1 MSREQRGPN
10 EKLGTVLALAGISNA
25 GLARRVNDLGAQRG
39 LTLRYDKTS
48 VARWVSKGM
57 VPQGAAPHLIAA
69 AIGAKLGRPVPLHEI
84 GLADA
89 DPAPEVGLAFP
100 RDVAE
105 AVRSATELYRLDLA
119 GRRAGSGGIWQSLA
133 GSFSVSAYATPASR
147 WLISP
152 ADPSVERDANAAR
165 TAVLGPQGTTEGAR
179 TGAGAHGAPGRAAG
193 SSDVETTTESST
205 TAPAASSTEPSPT
218 PDTADGAAHGT
229 PDAGGYSRVP
239 AGPAETPGSRR
250 QSGPPAAAGAR
261 PAAGAQA
268 ADPPGPGTP
277 APGSPRTASI
287 PTQPG
292 PQNTSASGT
301 AASASARAVRSDRA
315 AKAAPAPSA
324 PPRRG
329 GGGAST
335 GTGTGTLAPPVTS
348 DISPLR
354 VGHSDVA
361 KLREAAQDARRWDS
375 KYGGGDWRSSM
386 VPECLRVD
394 AAPLLL
400 GSYSDEVGRALFGA
414 AAELTRLA
422 GWMAFDTGQ
431 QEAAQRYYIQALRLA
446 RAAAD
451 VPLGG
456 YVLASM
462 SLQAT
467 YRGFADEGVDL
478 AQAAVERN
486 RGLAT
491 ARTMSFFR
499 LVEAR
504 AHAKANDAPA
514 AGAAL
519 KAAEG
524 WLERSR
530 DGDADPSWLGFYSY
544 DRFAADA
551 AECHLDLKAPRQVRR
566 FTEQALSRPT
576 EEFVRSHGLRL
587 VVSAVAELE
596 SGNLDAAC
604 AAGTRAVEVAGRI
617 SSARTT
623 EYVRDLLHR
632 LEPYGHEPRVAELR
646 ERARPLLVAP
656 A

>member
-69 AIGAKLGRPVPLHEI
+69 AIGQKLGRPVPLHEI

-100 RDVAE
+100 RDVGE
-105 AVRSATELYRLDLA
+105 AVRSATDLYRLDLA
-119 GRRAGSGGIWQSLA
+119 GRRAGGGGIWQSLA
-133 GSFSVSAYATPASR
+133 GSFSVSAYATPTSR
-147 WLISP
+147 WLITP
-152 ADPSVERDANAAR
+152 ADPSVEREAPR
-165 TAVLGPQGTTEGAR
+165 P
-179 TGAGAHGAPGRAAG
+179 GAGTGPTAA
-193 SSDVETTTESST
+193 
-205 TAPAASSTEPSPT
+205 
-218 PDTADGAAHGT
+218 
-229 PDAGGYSRVP
+229 
-239 AGPAETPGSRR
+239 
-250 QSGPPAAAGAR
+250 
-261 PAAGAQA
+261 
-268 ADPPGPGTP
+268 
-277 APGSPRTASI
+277 
-287 PTQPG
+287 
-292 PQNTSASGT
+292 GT
-301 AASASARAVRSDRA
+301 AAVEHA
-315 AKAAPAPSA
+315 
-324 PPRRG
+324 
-329 GGGAST
+329 
-335 GTGTGTLAPPVTS
+335 
-348 DISPLR
+348 R

-361 KLREAAQDARRWDS
+361 KLREAAEDARRWDS

-400 GSYSDEVGRALFGA
+400 GSYSDEVGRNLFGA
-414 AAELTRLA
+414 TAELTRLA

-478 AQAAVERN
+478 AQAALERN

-504 AHAKANDAPA
+504 AHAKAGDGA
-514 AGAAL
+514 AAAAAL
-519 KAAEG
+519 KSAEG

-530 DGDADPSWLGFYSY
+530 EGDADPTWLGFYSY
-544 DRFAADA
+544 DRFCADA
-551 AECHLDLKAPRQVRR
+551 AECYRDLRMPREVRR

-632 LEPYGHEPRVAELR
+632 LEPYGDEPRVMELR

>member
-1 MSREQRGPN
+1 MSRELREPN
-10 EKLGTVLALAGISNA
+10 EKLGAVLALAGISNA

-100 RDVAE
+100 RDVGA
-105 AVRSATELYRLDLA
+105 AVRSATDLYRLDLA
-119 GRRAGSGGIWQSLA
+119 GRRGGGGIWQSLA
-133 GSFSVSAYATPASR
+133 GSFSVAAYATPASR

-152 ADPSVERDANAAR
+152 ADSSVAREPAGSRAPHPTTGGAVTADATTDNATTTGDAATGVTATGIATIADPTAGSATAGAAAALDPAAR
-165 TAVLGPQGTTEGAR
+165 HSMVQSPVSAPPS
-179 TGAGAHGAPGRAAG
+179 AHGAPAREATAAPG
-193 SSDVETTTESST
+193 
-205 TAPAASSTEPSPT
+205 PRPSP
-218 PDTADGAAHGT
+218 DGRTTGPMT
-229 PDAGGYSRVP
+229 GLAGP
-239 AGPAETPGSRR
+239 MAGPASGAMAGPST
-250 QSGPPAAAGAR
+250 GPPSTVV
-261 PAAGAQA
+261 PA
-268 ADPPGPGTP
+268 
-277 APGSPRTASI
+277 
-287 PTQPG
+287 QPG
-292 PQNTSASGT
+292 PET
-301 AASASARAVRSDRA
+301 
-315 AKAAPAPSA
+315 
-324 PPRRG
+324 PRDHG
-329 GGGAST
+329 Q
-335 GTGTGTLAPPVTS
+335 
-348 DISPLR
+348 R
-354 VGHSDVA
+354 VGHSDVS
-361 KLREAAQDARRWDS
+361 KLREAAEDARRWDS

-400 GSYSDEVGRALFGA
+400 GSYTDEVGRALFGA
-414 AAELTRLA
+414 TAELTRLA

-467 YRGFADEGVDL
+467 YRDFPDEGVDL
-478 AQAAVERN
+478 AQAALERN

-504 AHAKANDAPA
+504 AHAKAGDSTA

-519 KAAEG
+519 RAAEG

-530 DGDADPSWLGFYSY
+530 EGDPDPTWLGFYSY

-551 AECHLDLKAPRQVRR
+551 AECYRDLKLPRQVRR

-576 EEFVRSHGLRL
+576 EEYVRSHGLRL

-632 LEPYGHEPRVAELR
+632 LEPYGDEPRVAELR

>member
-10 EKLGTVLALAGISNA
+10 EKLGAVLALAGISNA

-69 AIGAKLGRPVPLHEI
+69 AIGQKLGRPVPLHEI

-100 RDVAE
+100 RDVGQ

-119 GRRAGSGGIWQSLA
+119 GRRAGTGGIWQSLA
-133 GSFSVSAYATPASR
+133 GSFAVSAYATPASR
-147 WLISP
+147 WLITP
-152 ADPSVERDANAAR
+152 ADSSVAR
-165 TAVLGPQGTTEGAR
+165 EAYSSEGS
-179 TGAGAHGAPGRAAG
+179 GAPL
-193 SSDVETTTESST
+193 
-205 TAPAASSTEPSPT
+205 
-218 PDTADGAAHGT
+218 
-229 PDAGGYSRVP
+229 
-239 AGPAETPGSRR
+239 
-250 QSGPPAAAGAR
+250 
-261 PAAGAQA
+261 
-268 ADPPGPGTP
+268 
-277 APGSPRTASI
+277 
-287 PTQPG
+287 
-292 PQNTSASGT
+292 
-301 AASASARAVRSDRA
+301 
-315 AKAAPAPSA
+315 K
-324 PPRRG
+324 
-329 GGGAST
+329 
-335 GTGTGTLAPPVTS
+335 
-348 DISPLR
+348 
-354 VGHSDVA
+354 VGHSDVQ
-361 KLREAAQDARRWDS
+361 KLREAAEDARRWDS

-386 VPECLRVD
+386 VPECLRVE

-400 GSYSDEVGRALFGA
+400 GCYSDEVGRALFGA
-414 AAELTRLA
+414 SAELTRLA

-467 YRGFADEGVDL
+467 YRGFGDEGVDL
-478 AQAAVERN
+478 AQAALERN

-504 AHAKANDAPA
+504 AHARAGDAHA

-524 WLERSR
+524 WLERAR
-530 DGDADPSWLGFYSY
+530 EGDNDPSWLGFYSY

-551 AECHLDLKAPRQVRR
+551 AECYRDLKAPRQVRR
-566 FTEQALSRPT
+566 FTEQALSQPT

-604 AAGTRAVEVAGRI
+604 EQGCGPWRWPAG
-617 SSARTT
+617 S
-623 EYVRDLLHR
+623 
-632 LEPYGHEPRVAELR
+632 PPP
-646 ERARPLLVAP
+646 ARPSTSRTCCTGWSRTATSRGSWSCGSGP
-656 A
+656 GRC

>member
-48 VARWVSKGM
+48 VARWVAKGM

-105 AVRSATELYRLDLA
+105 AVRSATDLYRLDLA
-119 GRRAGSGGIWQSLA
+119 GRRGGGGIWQSLA

-147 WLISP
+147 WLITP
-152 ADPSVERDANAAR
+152 ADSSVARDSTAAE
-165 TAVLGPQGTTEGAR
+165 AAILGAPGAQGAL
-179 TGAGAHGAPGRAAG
+179 GAHGAHAG
-193 SSDVETTTESST
+193 
-205 TAPAASSTEPSPT
+205 
-218 PDTADGAAHGT
+218 
-229 PDAGGYSRVP
+229 VP
-239 AGPAETPGSRR
+239 V
-250 QSGPPAAAGAR
+250 
-261 PAAGAQA
+261 
-268 ADPPGPGTP
+268 
-277 APGSPRTASI
+277 
-287 PTQPG
+287 QPG
-292 PQNTSASGT
+292 PDS
-301 AASASARAVRSDRA
+301 VSDA
-315 AKAAPAPSA
+315 
-324 PPRRG
+324 
-329 GGGAST
+329 
-335 GTGTGTLAPPVTS
+335 
-348 DISPLR
+348 SPLR
-354 VGHSDVA
+354 VGHSDVS

-414 AAELTRLA
+414 SAELTRLA

-504 AHAKANDAPA
+504 AHAKAGDAPA

-519 KAAEG
+519 KAAES

-530 DGDADPSWLGFYSY
+530 TGDADPSWLGFYSY

-551 AECHLDLKAPRQVRR
+551 AECYRDLKAPRQVRR
-566 FTEQALSRPT
+566 FTEQALSKPT

-632 LEPYGHEPRVAELR
+632 LEPYGDEPRVAELR

>member
-1 MSREQRGPN
+1 MSREPRGPN

-69 AIGAKLGRPVPLHEI
+69 AIGSKLGRPVPLHEI

-100 RDVAE
+100 RDVGQ
-105 AVRSATELYRLDLA
+105 AVRSATELYRLDLV
-119 GRRAGSGGIWQSLA
+119 GRRGGGGIWQSLA
-133 GSFSVSAYATPASR
+133 GSFAVSAYATPVSR
-147 WLISP
+147 WLILP
-152 ADPSVERDANAAR
+152 ADSSVAREPSQAEPGGGSD
-165 TAVLGPQGTTEGAR
+165 
-179 TGAGAHGAPGRAAG
+179 GAP
-193 SSDVETTTESST
+193 
-205 TAPAASSTEPSPT
+205 
-218 PDTADGAAHGT
+218 
-229 PDAGGYSRVP
+229 
-239 AGPAETPGSRR
+239 
-250 QSGPPAAAGAR
+250 Q
-261 PAAGAQA
+261 
-268 ADPPGPGTP
+268 
-277 APGSPRTASI
+277 
-287 PTQPG
+287 
-292 PQNTSASGT
+292 
-301 AASASARAVRSDRA
+301 
-315 AKAAPAPSA
+315 
-324 PPRRG
+324 
-329 GGGAST
+329 
-335 GTGTGTLAPPVTS
+335 
-348 DISPLR
+348 R

-361 KLREAAQDARRWDS
+361 KLREAAEDARRWDS

-400 GSYSDEVGRALFGA
+400 GAYSDEVGRALFGA

-467 YRGFADEGVDL
+467 YRGFADEGIDL
-478 AQAAVERN
+478 AQAALERN

-504 AHAKANDAPA
+504 AQAKASEGA
-514 AGAAL
+514 ACGAAL

-524 WLERSR
+524 WLERAR
-530 DGDADPSWLGFYSY
+530 AGDPDPSWLDFYTHE
-544 DRFAADA
+544 RFAADA
-551 AECHLDLKAPRQVRR
+551 AECYRDLRLPRQVRR
-566 FTEQALSRPT
+566 FTEQALARPT
-576 EEFVRSHGLRL
+576 EEYVRSHGLRL

-617 SSARTT
+617 SSARTM

-632 LEPYGHEPRVAELR
+632 LEPYGDEPRVAELR
-646 ERARPLLVAP
+646 ERARPLLVSP

>member
-10 EKLGTVLALAGISNA
+10 EKLGAVLALAGISNA

-69 AIGAKLGRPVPLHEI
+69 AIGQKLGRPVPLHEI

-100 RDVAE
+100 RDVGQ

-133 GSFSVSAYATPASR
+133 GSFAVSAYATPASR
-147 WLISP
+147 WLITP
-152 ADPSVERDANAAR
+152 ADSSVAREANA
-165 TAVLGPQGTTEGAR
+165 VDGS
-179 TGAGAHGAPGRAAG
+179 GAPL
-193 SSDVETTTESST
+193 
-205 TAPAASSTEPSPT
+205 
-218 PDTADGAAHGT
+218 
-229 PDAGGYSRVP
+229 
-239 AGPAETPGSRR
+239 
-250 QSGPPAAAGAR
+250 
-261 PAAGAQA
+261 
-268 ADPPGPGTP
+268 
-277 APGSPRTASI
+277 
-287 PTQPG
+287 
-292 PQNTSASGT
+292 
-301 AASASARAVRSDRA
+301 
-315 AKAAPAPSA
+315 K
-324 PPRRG
+324 
-329 GGGAST
+329 
-335 GTGTGTLAPPVTS
+335 
-348 DISPLR
+348 
-354 VGHSDVA
+354 VGHSDVQ
-361 KLREAAQDARRWDS
+361 KLREAAEDARRWDS

-386 VPECLRVD
+386 VPECLRVE

-400 GSYSDEVGRALFGA
+400 GAYSDEVGRALFGA
-414 AAELTRLA
+414 SAELTRLA

-467 YRGFADEGVDL
+467 YRGFGDEGVDL

-504 AHAKANDAPA
+504 AHARAGDAQA

-524 WLERSR
+524 WLERAR
-530 DGDADPSWLGFYSY
+530 EGDNDPSWLGFYGY

-551 AECHLDLKAPRQVRR
+551 AECYRDLKAPRQVRR
-566 FTEQALSRPT
+566 FTEQALSQPT

-604 AAGTRAVEVAGRI
+604 EQGVRAVEVAGRI

-623 EYVRDLLHR
+623 EYVKDLLHR
-632 LEPYGHEPRVAELR
+632 LEPYGDEPRVVELR
-646 ERARPLLVAP
+646 ERARPLLMAP

>member
-69 AIGAKLGRPVPLHEI
+69 AIGQKLGRPVPLHEI

-100 RDVAE
+100 RDVGE
-105 AVRSATELYRLDLA
+105 AVRSATDLYRLDLA
-119 GRRAGSGGIWQSLA
+119 GRRAGGGGIWQSLA
-133 GSFSVSAYATPASR
+133 GSFAVSAYATPASR
-147 WLISP
+147 WLITP
-152 ADPSVERDANAAR
+152 ADPSVEREVPR
-165 TAVLGPQGTTEGAR
+165 P
-179 TGAGAHGAPGRAAG
+179 AGG
-193 SSDVETTTESST
+193 S
-205 TAPAASSTEPSPT
+205 PAA
-218 PDTADGAAHGT
+218 
-229 PDAGGYSRVP
+229 
-239 AGPAETPGSRR
+239 
-250 QSGPPAAAGAR
+250 
-261 PAAGAQA
+261 
-268 ADPPGPGTP
+268 
-277 APGSPRTASI
+277 
-287 PTQPG
+287 
-292 PQNTSASGT
+292 
-301 AASASARAVRSDRA
+301 
-315 AKAAPAPSA
+315 
-324 PPRRG
+324 
-329 GGGAST
+329 
-335 GTGTGTLAPPVTS
+335 PVTEHA
-348 DISPLR
+348 R

-361 KLREAAQDARRWDS
+361 KLREAAEDARRWDS

-414 AAELTRLA
+414 TAELTRLA

-478 AQAAVERN
+478 AQAALERN

-504 AHAKANDAPA
+504 AHAKAGDGA
-514 AGAAL
+514 AAAAAL
-519 KAAEG
+519 KSAEG

-530 DGDADPSWLGFYSY
+530 KGDADPTWLGFYSY
-544 DRFAADA
+544 DRFCADA
-551 AECHLDLKAPRQVRR
+551 AECYRDLRMPREVRR

-632 LEPYGHEPRVAELR
+632 LEPYGDEPRVAELR
-646 ERARPLLVAP
+646 ERARPLLAAP
-656 A
+656 V

>member
-25 GLARRVNDLGAQRG
+25 GLARRVNDLGSQRG

-69 AIGAKLGRPVPLHEI
+69 AIGQKLGRPVPLHEI

-100 RDVAE
+100 RDVGE
-105 AVRSATELYRLDLA
+105 AVRSATDLYRLDLA
-119 GRRAGSGGIWQSLA
+119 GRRAGGGIWQSLA
-133 GSFSVSAYATPASR
+133 GSFAVSAYATPASR
-147 WLISP
+147 WLITP
-152 ADPSVERDANAAR
+152 ADPSVER
-165 TAVLGPQGTTEGAR
+165 E
-179 TGAGAHGAPGRAAG
+179 APL
-193 SSDVETTTESST
+193 
-205 TAPAASSTEPSPT
+205 P
-218 PDTADGAAHGT
+218 
-229 PDAGGYSRVP
+229 
-239 AGPAETPGSRR
+239 
-250 QSGPPAAAGAR
+250 
-261 PAAGAQA
+261 
-268 ADPPGPGTP
+268 
-277 APGSPRTASI
+277 
-287 PTQPG
+287 
-292 PQNTSASGT
+292 ASGIT
-301 AASASARAVRSDRA
+301 AATVGEHA
-315 AKAAPAPSA
+315 
-324 PPRRG
+324 
-329 GGGAST
+329 
-335 GTGTGTLAPPVTS
+335 
-348 DISPLR
+348 R

-361 KLREAAQDARRWDS
+361 KLREAAEDARRWDS

-400 GSYSDEVGRALFGA
+400 ASYSDEVGRALFGA
-414 AAELTRLA
+414 TAELTRLA

-478 AQAAVERN
+478 AQAALERN

-504 AHAKANDAPA
+504 AHAKAGDGVA
-514 AGAAL
+514 AAAAL
-519 KAAEG
+519 KSAEG

-530 DGDADPSWLGFYSY
+530 EGDGDPSWLGFYSY
-544 DRFAADA
+544 DRFCADA
-551 AECHLDLKAPRQVRR
+551 AECYRDLKAPREVRR

-632 LEPYGHEPRVAELR
+632 LEPYGDEPRVMELR

-656 A
+656 V

>member
-1 MSREQRGPN
+1 MSRDIRGPN

-57 VPQGAAPHLIAA
+57 VPQGAAPHLIAS
-69 AIGAKLGRPVPLHEI
+69 AIGSKLGRPVPLHEI

-100 RDVAE
+100 RDVGA

-119 GRRAGSGGIWQSLA
+119 GRRAGGGGIWQSLA
-133 GSFSVSAYATPASR
+133 GSFAVTAYATPASR

-152 ADPSVERDANAAR
+152 ADSSVAREAAEARDK
-165 TAVLGPQGTTEGAR
+165 
-179 TGAGAHGAPGRAAG
+179 
-193 SSDVETTTESST
+193 
-205 TAPAASSTEPSPT
+205 
-218 PDTADGAAHGT
+218 
-229 PDAGGYSRVP
+229 DA
-239 AGPAETPGSRR
+239 
-250 QSGPPAAAGAR
+250 AAAGD
-261 PAAGAQA
+261 G
-268 ADPPGPGTP
+268 G
-277 APGSPRTASI
+277 I
-287 PTQPG
+287 PQH
-292 PQNTSASGT
+292 
-301 AASASARAVRSDRA
+301 
-315 AKAAPAPSA
+315 
-324 PPRRG
+324 
-329 GGGAST
+329 
-335 GTGTGTLAPPVTS
+335 
-348 DISPLR
+348 
-354 VGHSDVA
+354 VGHSDVS
-361 KLREAAQDARRWDS
+361 KLREAAVDARRWDS

-400 GSYSDEVGRALFGA
+400 ASYSDEVGRALFGA
-414 AAELTRLA
+414 TSELTRLA

-478 AQAAVERN
+478 AQAALERN

-504 AHAKANDAPA
+504 AQAKAGEARA
-514 AGAAL
+514 CEVAL
-519 KAAEG
+519 KASEG

-530 DGDADPSWLGFYSY
+530 GGDPDPSWLDFYSY
-544 DRFAADA
+544 ERFAADA
-551 AECHLDLKAPRQVRR
+551 AECYRDLRLPRQVRR

-632 LEPYGHEPRVAELR
+632 LEPYGDEPRVVELR
-646 ERARPLLVAP
+646 ERARPLLAAP

>member
-10 EKLGTVLALAGISNA
+10 EKLGAVLALAGISNA

-69 AIGAKLGRPVPLHEI
+69 AIGQKLGRPVPLHEI

-100 RDVAE
+100 RDVGQ

-119 GRRAGSGGIWQSLA
+119 GRRAGTGGIWQSLA
-133 GSFSVSAYATPASR
+133 GSFAVSAYATPASR
-147 WLISP
+147 WLITP
-152 ADPSVERDANAAR
+152 ADSSVAR
-165 TAVLGPQGTTEGAR
+165 ETGSAEGS
-179 TGAGAHGAPGRAAG
+179 GAP
-193 SSDVETTTESST
+193 
-205 TAPAASSTEPSPT
+205 
-218 PDTADGAAHGT
+218 
-229 PDAGGYSRVP
+229 
-239 AGPAETPGSRR
+239 
-250 QSGPPAAAGAR
+250 
-261 PAAGAQA
+261 
-268 ADPPGPGTP
+268 
-277 APGSPRTASI
+277 I
-287 PTQPG
+287 
-292 PQNTSASGT
+292 
-301 AASASARAVRSDRA
+301 
-315 AKAAPAPSA
+315 K
-324 PPRRG
+324 
-329 GGGAST
+329 
-335 GTGTGTLAPPVTS
+335 
-348 DISPLR
+348 
-354 VGHSDVA
+354 VGHSDVR
-361 KLREAAQDARRWDS
+361 KLREAAEDARRWDS

-386 VPECLRVD
+386 VPECLRVE

-414 AAELTRLA
+414 SAELTRLA

-467 YRGFADEGVDL
+467 YRGFGDEGVDL
-478 AQAAVERN
+478 AQAALERN

-504 AHAKANDAPA
+504 AHARAGDAQA

-530 DGDADPSWLGFYSY
+530 EGDNDPSWLGFYGY

-551 AECHLDLKAPRQVRR
+551 AECYRDLKAPRQVRR
-566 FTEQALSRPT
+566 FTEQALSKPT

-604 AAGTRAVEVAGRI
+604 EQGVRAVEVAGRI

-623 EYVRDLLHR
+623 EYVKDLLHR
-632 LEPYGHEPRVAELR
+632 LEPYGDEPRVVELR
-646 ERARPLLVAP
+646 ERARPLLMAP

>member
-100 RDVAE
+100 RDVGE

-152 ADPSVERDANAAR
+152 ADATVERDAAVAEAPAFGTQGARGARSEAGAQSPPGRAARSTAAVPPGAPAALNAQAAR
-165 TAVLGPQGTTEGAR
+165 TALGTLGALGTR
-179 TGAGAHGAPGRAAG
+179 Q
-193 SSDVETTTESST
+193 
-205 TAPAASSTEPSPT
+205 APAIPAQPR
-218 PDTADGAAHGT
+218 PD
-229 PDAGGYSRVP
+229 
-239 AGPAETPGSRR
+239 
-250 QSGPPAAAGAR
+250 
-261 PAAGAQA
+261 
-268 ADPPGPGTP
+268 
-277 APGSPRTASI
+277 
-287 PTQPG
+287 
-292 PQNTSASGT
+292 
-301 AASASARAVRSDRA
+301 
-315 AKAAPAPSA
+315 AAPAPA
-324 PPRRG
+324 PAAEP
-329 GGGAST
+329 
-335 GTGTGTLAPPVTS
+335 APVSPAVPATAVTTTS

-354 VGHSDVA
+354 VGHSDVS

-504 AHAKANDAPA
+504 AHAKANDAAA
-514 AGAAL
+514 AGSAL

>member
-1 MSREQRGPN
+1 MSRDIRGPN

-69 AIGAKLGRPVPLHEI
+69 AIAGKLGRPVPLHEI

-100 RDVAE
+100 RDVAA

-119 GRRAGSGGIWQSLA
+119 GRRAGGGGIWQSLA
-133 GSFSVSAYATPASR
+133 GSFAVSAYATPASR

-152 ADPSVERDANAAR
+152 ADSSVAREAPEARDPKDHP
-165 TAVLGPQGTTEGAR
+165 LKDGPKDTVNGTE
-179 TGAGAHGAPGRAAG
+179 
-193 SSDVETTTESST
+193 
-205 TAPAASSTEPSPT
+205 
-218 PDTADGAAHGT
+218 
-229 PDAGGYSRVP
+229 
-239 AGPAETPGSRR
+239 
-250 QSGPPAAAGAR
+250 
-261 PAAGAQA
+261 
-268 ADPPGPGTP
+268 
-277 APGSPRTASI
+277 
-287 PTQPG
+287 
-292 PQNTSASGT
+292 
-301 AASASARAVRSDRA
+301 
-315 AKAAPAPSA
+315 AAPS
-324 PPRRG
+324 
-329 GGGAST
+329 
-335 GTGTGTLAPPVTS
+335 
-348 DISPLR
+348 R
-354 VGHSDVA
+354 VGHSDVS
-361 KLREAAQDARRWDS
+361 KLREAAEDARRWDS

-386 VPECLRVD
+386 VPECLRMD

-400 GSYSDEVGRALFGA
+400 ASYSDEVGRALFGA
-414 AAELTRLA
+414 TAELTRLA

-478 AQAAVERN
+478 AQAASERN

-504 AHAKANDAPA
+504 AQAKAGEARA
-514 AGAAL
+514 CEVAL

-530 DGDADPSWLGFYSY
+530 QGDSDPSWLDFYSY
-544 DRFAADA
+544 ERFAADA
-551 AECHLDLKAPRQVRR
+551 AECYRDLRLPRQVRR

-576 EEFVRSHGLRL
+576 EEYVRSHGLRL

-604 AAGTRAVEVAGRI
+604 AAGARAVEVAGRI

-632 LEPYGHEPRVAELR
+632 LEPYGDEPRVVELR

>member
-1 MSREQRGPN
+1 MSRDIRGPN

-69 AIGAKLGRPVPLHEI
+69 AIAGKLGRPVPLHEI

-100 RDVAE
+100 RDVGA

-119 GRRAGSGGIWQSLA
+119 GRRGGGGIWQSLA

-152 ADPSVERDANAAR
+152 ADSSVAREAPDVRDVRDGN
-165 TAVLGPQGTTEGAR
+165 GAK
-179 TGAGAHGAPGRAAG
+179 
-193 SSDVETTTESST
+193 
-205 TAPAASSTEPSPT
+205 
-218 PDTADGAAHGT
+218 DGAA
-229 PDAGGYSRVP
+229 
-239 AGPAETPGSRR
+239 
-250 QSGPPAAAGAR
+250 GA
-261 PAAGAQA
+261 
-268 ADPPGPGTP
+268 DT
-277 APGSPRTASI
+277 AP
-287 PTQPG
+287 
-292 PQNTSASGT
+292 
-301 AASASARAVRSDRA
+301 
-315 AKAAPAPSA
+315 
-324 PPRRG
+324 
-329 GGGAST
+329 
-335 GTGTGTLAPPVTS
+335 LH
-348 DISPLR
+348 
-354 VGHSDVA
+354 VGHSDVT
-361 KLREAAQDARRWDS
+361 KLREAAEDARRWDS

-400 GSYSDEVGRALFGA
+400 ASYSDEVGRALFGA
-414 AAELTRLA
+414 TSELTRLA

-478 AQAAVERN
+478 AQAALERN

-504 AHAKANDAPA
+504 AQAKANESRACEV
-514 AGAAL
+514 AL

-530 DGDADPSWLGFYSY
+530 EGDPDPSWLDFYSY
-544 DRFAADA
+544 ERFAADA
-551 AECHLDLKAPRQVRR
+551 AECYRDLRLPRQVRR

-576 EEFVRSHGLRL
+576 EEYVRSHGLRL

-632 LEPYGHEPRVAELR
+632 LEPYGDEPRVVELR

>member
-69 AIGAKLGRPVPLHEI
+69 AIGQKLGRPVPLHEI

-100 RDVAE
+100 RDVGA
-105 AVRSATELYRLDLA
+105 AVKSATELYRLDLA
-119 GRRAGSGGIWQSLA
+119 GRRTGGGIWQSLA
-133 GSFSVSAYATPASR
+133 GSFAVSAYATPASR
-147 WLISP
+147 WLITP
-152 ADPSVERDANAAR
+152 ADSSVAR
-165 TAVLGPQGTTEGAR
+165 EAQPLESGGDNTPQ
-179 TGAGAHGAPGRAAG
+179 
-193 SSDVETTTESST
+193 
-205 TAPAASSTEPSPT
+205 
-218 PDTADGAAHGT
+218 
-229 PDAGGYSRVP
+229 
-239 AGPAETPGSRR
+239 
-250 QSGPPAAAGAR
+250 
-261 PAAGAQA
+261 
-268 ADPPGPGTP
+268 
-277 APGSPRTASI
+277 
-287 PTQPG
+287 
-292 PQNTSASGT
+292 
-301 AASASARAVRSDRA
+301 
-315 AKAAPAPSA
+315 K
-324 PPRRG
+324 
-329 GGGAST
+329 
-335 GTGTGTLAPPVTS
+335 
-348 DISPLR
+348 
-354 VGHSDVA
+354 VGHSDVQ
-361 KLREAAQDARRWDS
+361 KLREAAEDARRWDS

-386 VPECLRVD
+386 VPECLRVE

-400 GSYSDEVGRALFGA
+400 GAYSDDVGRALFGA
-414 AAELTRLA
+414 SAELTRLA

-467 YRGFADEGVDL
+467 YRGFGDEGVDL
-478 AQAAVERN
+478 AQAALERN

-504 AHAKANDAPA
+504 AHARAGDAHA

-519 KAAEG
+519 RAAEG
-524 WLERSR
+524 WLERAR
-530 DGDADPSWLGFYSY
+530 DGDHDPSWLGFYSY

-551 AECHLDLKAPRQVRR
+551 AECYRDLKAPRQVRR
-566 FTEQALSRPT
+566 FTEQALSKPT

-604 AAGTRAVEVAGRI
+604 EQGTRALEVAGRI

-623 EYVRDLLHR
+623 EYVKDLLHR
-632 LEPYGHEPRVAELR
+632 LEPYGDEPRVVELR
-646 ERARPLLVAP
+646 ERARPLLMAP

>member
-69 AIGAKLGRPVPLHEI
+69 AIGQKLGRPVPLHEI

-100 RDVAE
+100 RDVGQ

-133 GSFSVSAYATPASR
+133 GSFAVSAYATPASR
-147 WLISP
+147 WLITP
-152 ADPSVERDANAAR
+152 ADSSVAR
-165 TAVLGPQGTTEGAR
+165 EVTSAEAS
-179 TGAGAHGAPGRAAG
+179 GAPL
-193 SSDVETTTESST
+193 
-205 TAPAASSTEPSPT
+205 
-218 PDTADGAAHGT
+218 
-229 PDAGGYSRVP
+229 
-239 AGPAETPGSRR
+239 
-250 QSGPPAAAGAR
+250 
-261 PAAGAQA
+261 
-268 ADPPGPGTP
+268 
-277 APGSPRTASI
+277 
-287 PTQPG
+287 
-292 PQNTSASGT
+292 
-301 AASASARAVRSDRA
+301 
-315 AKAAPAPSA
+315 K
-324 PPRRG
+324 
-329 GGGAST
+329 
-335 GTGTGTLAPPVTS
+335 
-348 DISPLR
+348 
-354 VGHSDVA
+354 VGHSDVR
-361 KLREAAQDARRWDS
+361 KLREAAEDARRWDS

-386 VPECLRVD
+386 VPECLRVE

-400 GSYSDEVGRALFGA
+400 GAYSDEVGRALFGA
-414 AAELTRLA
+414 SAELTRLA

-467 YRGFADEGVDL
+467 YRGFGDEGVDL
-478 AQAAVERN
+478 AQAALERN

-491 ARTMSFFR
+491 ARTLSFFR

-504 AHAKANDAPA
+504 AHARAGDAQA

-519 KAAEG
+519 KAAES
-524 WLERSR
+524 WLERAR
-530 DGDADPSWLGFYSY
+530 DGDHDPSWLGFYSY

-551 AECHLDLKAPRQVRR
+551 AECYRDLKAPRQVRR
-566 FTEQALSRPT
+566 FTEQALSQPT

-604 AAGTRAVEVAGRI
+604 AQGVRAVEVAGRI

-623 EYVRDLLHR
+623 EYVKDLLHR
-632 LEPYGHEPRVAELR
+632 LEPYGDEPRVVELR
-646 ERARPLLVAP
+646 ERARPLLMTP

>member
-1 MSREQRGPN
+1 MSRELRGPN

-100 RDVAE
+100 RDVGE
-105 AVRSATELYRLDLA
+105 AVRAATELYRLDLA

-133 GSFSVSAYATPASR
+133 GSFAVSAYATPASR
-147 WLISP
+147 WLITP
-152 ADPSVERDANAAR
+152 ADSSVARDPAVAEAA
-165 TAVLGPQGTTEGAR
+165 Q
-179 TGAGAHGAPGRAAG
+179 GAHGG
-193 SSDVETTTESST
+193 SGQGSGQGSD
-205 TAPAASSTEPSPT
+205 PS
-218 PDTADGAAHGT
+218 GE
-229 PDAGGYSRVP
+229 V
-239 AGPAETPGSRR
+239 
-250 QSGPPAAAGAR
+250 
-261 PAAGAQA
+261 
-268 ADPPGPGTP
+268 
-277 APGSPRTASI
+277 
-287 PTQPG
+287 
-292 PQNTSASGT
+292 
-301 AASASARAVRSDRA
+301 
-315 AKAAPAPSA
+315 
-324 PPRRG
+324 
-329 GGGAST
+329 
-335 GTGTGTLAPPVTS
+335 
-348 DISPLR
+348 SPLR

-361 KLREAAQDARRWDS
+361 KLREAASDARRWDS

-400 GSYSDEVGRALFGA
+400 GAYSDEVGRGLFGA
-414 AAELTRLA
+414 TAELTRLA

-478 AQAAVERN
+478 AQAALERN

-504 AHAKANDAPA
+504 AHAKAGDAVA

-530 DGDADPSWLGFYSY
+530 EGDADPSWLGFYSY

-551 AECHLDLKAPRQVRR
+551 AECYRDLKAPRQVRR

-632 LEPYGHEPRVAELR
+632 LEPYGDEPRVVELR

>member
-57 VPQGAAPHLIAA
+57 VPQGSAPHLIAA

-100 RDVAE
+100 RDVGE

-147 WLISP
+147 WLITP
-152 ADPSVERDANAAR
+152 ADPSVARDSSAAE
-165 TAVLGPQGTTEGAR
+165 AAILGTQGEPGAQP
-179 TGAGAHGAPGRAAG
+179 APGAPGG
-193 SSDVETTTESST
+193 
-205 TAPAASSTEPSPT
+205 APN
-218 PDTADGAAHGT
+218 
-229 PDAGGYSRVP
+229 
-239 AGPAETPGSRR
+239 
-250 QSGPPAAAGAR
+250 
-261 PAAGAQA
+261 
-268 ADPPGPGTP
+268 
-277 APGSPRTASI
+277 I
-287 PTQPG
+287 PVQPG
-292 PQNTSASGT
+292 PDSVN
-301 AASASARAVRSDRA
+301 
-315 AKAAPAPSA
+315 
-324 PPRRG
+324 
-329 GGGAST
+329 
-335 GTGTGTLAPPVTS
+335 

-354 VGHSDVA
+354 VGHSDVT

-414 AAELTRLA
+414 ASELTRLA

-504 AHAKANDAPA
+504 AHAKAGDAAA
-514 AGAAL
+514 AGTAL
-519 KAAEG
+519 KAAES

-551 AECHLDLKAPRQVRR
+551 AECYRDLKAPRQVRR

-632 LEPYGHEPRVAELR
+632 LEPYGDEPRVAELR

-656 A
+656 V

>member
-57 VPQGAAPHLIAA
+57 VPQGAAPHLIAS

-100 RDVAE
+100 RDVRA
-105 AVRSATELYRLDLA
+105 AVKSATDLYRLDLA

-133 GSFSVSAYATPASR
+133 GSFAVSAYATPASR
-147 WLISP
+147 WLITP
-152 ADPSVERDANAAR
+152 ADPSVER
-165 TAVLGPQGTTEGAR
+165 
-179 TGAGAHGAPGRAAG
+179 
-193 SSDVETTTESST
+193 
-205 TAPAASSTEPSPT
+205 T
-218 PDTADGAAHGT
+218 P
-229 PDAGGYSRVP
+229 
-239 AGPAETPGSRR
+239 E
-250 QSGPPAAAGAR
+250 
-261 PAAGAQA
+261 
-268 ADPPGPGTP
+268 
-277 APGSPRTASI
+277 
-287 PTQPG
+287 
-292 PQNTSASGT
+292 GT
-301 AASASARAVRSDRA
+301 AAEE
-315 AKAAPAPSA
+315 
-324 PPRRG
+324 
-329 GGGAST
+329 
-335 GTGTGTLAPPVTS
+335 
-348 DISPLR
+348 SPTR
-354 VGHSDVA
+354 VGHSDVT
-361 KLREAAQDARRWDS
+361 KLREAAEDARRWDS

-414 AAELTRLA
+414 TAELTRLA

-462 SLQAT
+462 ALQSI

-478 AQAAVERN
+478 AQAALERN

-504 AHAKANDAPA
+504 AHAKANDAVA

-524 WLERSR
+524 WLERAR
-530 DGDADPSWLGFYSY
+530 EGDPDPSWLGFYSY

-551 AECHLDLKAPRQVRR
+551 AECYRDLRAPRQVRR

-632 LEPYGHEPRVAELR
+632 LEPYGDEPRVVELR

>member
-10 EKLGTVLALAGISNA
+10 EKLGAVLALAGISNA

-69 AIGAKLGRPVPLHEI
+69 AIGQKLGRPVPLHEI

-100 RDVAE
+100 RDVGQ

-119 GRRAGSGGIWQSLA
+119 GRRAGTGGIWQSLA
-133 GSFSVSAYATPASR
+133 GSFAVSAYATPASR
-147 WLISP
+147 WLITP
-152 ADPSVERDANAAR
+152 ADSSVAR
-165 TAVLGPQGTTEGAR
+165 ETNHSEGS
-179 TGAGAHGAPGRAAG
+179 GAPL
-193 SSDVETTTESST
+193 
-205 TAPAASSTEPSPT
+205 
-218 PDTADGAAHGT
+218 
-229 PDAGGYSRVP
+229 
-239 AGPAETPGSRR
+239 
-250 QSGPPAAAGAR
+250 
-261 PAAGAQA
+261 
-268 ADPPGPGTP
+268 
-277 APGSPRTASI
+277 
-287 PTQPG
+287 
-292 PQNTSASGT
+292 
-301 AASASARAVRSDRA
+301 
-315 AKAAPAPSA
+315 K
-324 PPRRG
+324 
-329 GGGAST
+329 
-335 GTGTGTLAPPVTS
+335 
-348 DISPLR
+348 
-354 VGHSDVA
+354 VGHSDVQ
-361 KLREAAQDARRWDS
+361 KLREAADDARRWDS

-386 VPECLRVD
+386 VPECLRVE

-414 AAELTRLA
+414 SAELTRLA

-467 YRGFADEGVDL
+467 YRGFGDEGVDL
-478 AQAAVERN
+478 AQAALERN

-504 AHAKANDAPA
+504 AHARAGDAVA

-530 DGDADPSWLGFYSY
+530 EGDNDPSWLGFYSY

-551 AECHLDLKAPRQVRR
+551 AECYRDLKAPRQVRR
-566 FTEQALSRPT
+566 FTEQALSKPT

-604 AAGTRAVEVAGRI
+604 EQGVRAVEVAGRI

-623 EYVRDLLHR
+623 EYVKDLLHR
-632 LEPYGHEPRVAELR
+632 LEPYGDEPRVVELR
-646 ERARPLLVAP
+646 ERARPLLMAP

>member
-100 RDVAE
+100 RDVGE

-152 ADPSVERDANAAR
+152 ADPSVARASTAAV
-165 TAVLGPQGTTEGAR
+165 AAILGTHGTQGAR
-179 TGAGAHGAPGRAAG
+179 GATGAQGASSAPGTSLLSGAHGQSSGSGSAPGQDASGQPTATAPGRHA
-193 SSDVETTTESST
+193 S
-205 TAPAASSTEPSPT
+205 AASGTSPLPGHGTQPSP
-218 PDTADGAAHGT
+218 GH
-229 PDAGGYSRVP
+229 SL
-239 AGPAETPGSRR
+239 
-250 QSGPPAAAGAR
+250 
-261 PAAGAQA
+261 
-268 ADPPGPGTP
+268 
-277 APGSPRTASI
+277 SI
-287 PTQPG
+287 PVQPG
-292 PQNTSASGT
+292 PDSAHD
-301 AASASARAVRSDRA
+301 V
-315 AKAAPAPSA
+315 
-324 PPRRG
+324 
-329 GGGAST
+329 
-335 GTGTGTLAPPVTS
+335 
-348 DISPLR
+348 SPLR
-354 VGHSDVA
+354 VGHSDVS

-519 KAAEG
+519 KAAES

-632 LEPYGHEPRVAELR
+632 LEPYGDEPRVVELR

>member
-1 MSREQRGPN
+1 MSRELRGPN

-100 RDVAE
+100 RDVGA

-133 GSFSVSAYATPASR
+133 GSFAVSAYATPASR
-147 WLISP
+147 WLITP
-152 ADPSVERDANAAR
+152 ADSSVARD
-165 TAVLGPQGTTEGAR
+165 GAR
-179 TGAGAHGAPGRAAG
+179 VSDETG
-193 SSDVETTTESST
+193 E
-205 TAPAASSTEPSPT
+205 
-218 PDTADGAAHGT
+218 TADA
-229 PDAGGYSRVP
+229 
-239 AGPAETPGSRR
+239 
-250 QSGPPAAAGAR
+250 
-261 PAAGAQA
+261 
-268 ADPPGPGTP
+268 
-277 APGSPRTASI
+277 
-287 PTQPG
+287 
-292 PQNTSASGT
+292 
-301 AASASARAVRSDRA
+301 
-315 AKAAPAPSA
+315 
-324 PPRRG
+324 
-329 GGGAST
+329 
-335 GTGTGTLAPPVTS
+335 
-348 DISPLR
+348 PLR

-361 KLREAAQDARRWDS
+361 KLREAAEDARRWDS

-400 GSYSDEVGRALFGA
+400 GSYTDEVGRGLFGA
-414 AAELTRLA
+414 TAELTRLA

-462 SLQAT
+462 SLQAV
-467 YRGFADEGVDL
+467 YRGFGDEGVDL

-504 AHAKANDAPA
+504 AHARAGDSPA

-519 KAAEG
+519 KSAEG

-530 DGDADPSWLGFYSY
+530 AGDADPSWLGFYTY

-551 AECHLDLKAPRQVRR
+551 AECYADLKAPRQVRR
-566 FTEQALSRPT
+566 FTEQALSKPT

-632 LEPYGHEPRVAELR
+632 LEPYGDEPRVVELR

>member
-48 VARWVSKGM
+48 VARWVAKGM

-100 RDVAE
+100 RDVGE
-105 AVRSATELYRLDLA
+105 AVRSATDLYRLDLA
-119 GRRAGSGGIWQSLA
+119 GRRGGGGIWQSLA
-133 GSFSVSAYATPASR
+133 GSFAVSAYATPASR
-147 WLISP
+147 WLITP
-152 ADPSVERDANAAR
+152 ADPSVARDPTAAQ
-165 TAVLGPQGTTEGAR
+165 AAILGTR
-179 TGAGAHGAPGRAAG
+179 GAPGG
-193 SSDVETTTESST
+193 QG
-205 TAPAASSTEPSPT
+205 AP
-218 PDTADGAAHGT
+218 
-229 PDAGGYSRVP
+229 
-239 AGPAETPGSRR
+239 
-250 QSGPPAAAGAR
+250 
-261 PAAGAQA
+261 GAQA
-268 ADPPGPGTP
+268 GVPV
-277 APGSPRTASI
+277 
-287 PTQPG
+287 QPG
-292 PQNTSASGT
+292 PDTVSDAS
-301 AASASARAVRSDRA
+301 
-315 AKAAPAPSA
+315 
-324 PPRRG
+324 
-329 GGGAST
+329 
-335 GTGTGTLAPPVTS
+335 LF
-348 DISPLR
+348 R

-414 AAELTRLA
+414 SAELTRLA

-504 AHAKANDAPA
+504 AHAKAGDAPA

-519 KAAEG
+519 RAAES
-524 WLERSR
+524 WLERAR
-530 DGDADPSWLGFYSY
+530 AGDLDPSWLGFYSY

-551 AECHLDLKAPRQVRR
+551 AECYRDLKAPRQVRR

-632 LEPYGHEPRVAELR
+632 LEPYGDEPRVAELR
-646 ERARPLLVAP
+646 ERARPLLVTP
-656 A
+656 V

>member
-10 EKLGTVLALAGISNA
+10 EKLGAVLALAGISNA

-69 AIGAKLGRPVPLHEI
+69 AIGQKLGRPVPLHEI

-100 RDVAE
+100 RDVGQ

-119 GRRAGSGGIWQSLA
+119 GRRAGTGGIWQSLA
-133 GSFSVSAYATPASR
+133 GSFAVSAYATPASR
-147 WLISP
+147 WLITP
-152 ADPSVERDANAAR
+152 ADSSVAR
-165 TAVLGPQGTTEGAR
+165 EAYSSEGS
-179 TGAGAHGAPGRAAG
+179 GAPL
-193 SSDVETTTESST
+193 
-205 TAPAASSTEPSPT
+205 
-218 PDTADGAAHGT
+218 
-229 PDAGGYSRVP
+229 
-239 AGPAETPGSRR
+239 
-250 QSGPPAAAGAR
+250 
-261 PAAGAQA
+261 
-268 ADPPGPGTP
+268 
-277 APGSPRTASI
+277 
-287 PTQPG
+287 
-292 PQNTSASGT
+292 
-301 AASASARAVRSDRA
+301 
-315 AKAAPAPSA
+315 K
-324 PPRRG
+324 
-329 GGGAST
+329 
-335 GTGTGTLAPPVTS
+335 
-348 DISPLR
+348 
-354 VGHSDVA
+354 VGHSDVQ
-361 KLREAAQDARRWDS
+361 KLREAAEDARRWDS

-386 VPECLRVD
+386 VPECLRVE

-414 AAELTRLA
+414 SAELTRLA

-467 YRGFADEGVDL
+467 YRGFGDEGVDL
-478 AQAAVERN
+478 AQAALERN

-504 AHAKANDAPA
+504 AHARAGDAHA

-524 WLERSR
+524 WLERAR
-530 DGDADPSWLGFYSY
+530 EGDNDPSWLGFYSY

-551 AECHLDLKAPRQVRR
+551 AECYRDLKAPRQVRR
-566 FTEQALSRPT
+566 FTEQALSQPT

-604 AAGTRAVEVAGRI
+604 EQGVRAVEVAGRI

-623 EYVRDLLHR
+623 EYVKDLLHR
-632 LEPYGHEPRVAELR
+632 LEPYGDEPRVVELR
-646 ERARPLLVAP
+646 ERARPLLAP

>member
-1 MSREQRGPN
+1 MSRELREPN
-10 EKLGTVLALAGISNA
+10 EKLGAVLALAGISNA

-100 RDVAE
+100 RDVGA
-105 AVRSATELYRLDLA
+105 AVRSATDLYRLDLA
-119 GRRAGSGGIWQSLA
+119 GRRGGGGIWQSLA
-133 GSFSVSAYATPASR
+133 GSFAVSAYATPASR

-152 ADPSVERDANAAR
+152 ADSSVAR
-165 TAVLGPQGTTEGAR
+165 EPE
-179 TGAGAHGAPGRAAG
+179 AG
-193 SSDVETTTESST
+193 SGESQARELPAEAPPTAPPSSTAPPVSVPSTASAPSDV
-205 TAPAASSTEPSPT
+205 
-218 PDTADGAAHGT
+218 
-229 PDAGGYSRVP
+229 VP
-239 AGPAETPGSRR
+239 RIPETPRVAS
-250 QSGPPAAAGAR
+250 
-261 PAAGAQA
+261 
-268 ADPPGPGTP
+268 T
-277 APGSPRTASI
+277 PRTAHA
-287 PTQPG
+287 PREPG
-292 PQNTSASGT
+292 GATKG
-301 AASASARAVRSDRA
+301 
-315 AKAAPAPSA
+315 APAPA
-324 PPRRG
+324 EVFPQ
-329 GGGAST
+329 
-335 GTGTGTLAPPVTS
+335 
-348 DISPLR
+348 R
-354 VGHSDVA
+354 VGHSDVT
-361 KLREAAQDARRWDS
+361 KLREAAEDARRWDS

-400 GSYSDEVGRALFGA
+400 GSYTDEVGRALFGA
-414 AAELTRLA
+414 TAELTRLA

-467 YRGFADEGVDL
+467 YRDFPDEGVDL

-504 AHAKANDAPA
+504 AHAKAGDPVA

-519 KAAEG
+519 RASEG
-524 WLERSR
+524 WLERAR
-530 DGDADPSWLGFYSY
+530 EGDADPTWLGFYSY

-551 AECHLDLKAPRQVRR
+551 AECYRDLKLPRQVRR

-576 EEFVRSHGLRL
+576 EEYVRSHGLRL

-617 SSARTT
+617 SSARTN

-632 LEPYGHEPRVAELR
+632 LEPYGDEPRVVELR

>member
-10 EKLGTVLALAGISNA
+10 EKLGAVLALAGISNA

-69 AIGAKLGRPVPLHEI
+69 AIGQKLGRPVPLHEI

-100 RDVAE
+100 RDVGQ

-119 GRRAGSGGIWQSLA
+119 GRRTGGGIWQSLA
-133 GSFSVSAYATPASR
+133 GSFAVSAYATPASR
-147 WLISP
+147 WLITPADSSVAREVSP
-152 ADPSVERDANAAR
+152 A
-165 TAVLGPQGTTEGAR
+165 EGS
-179 TGAGAHGAPGRAAG
+179 GAPL
-193 SSDVETTTESST
+193 
-205 TAPAASSTEPSPT
+205 
-218 PDTADGAAHGT
+218 
-229 PDAGGYSRVP
+229 
-239 AGPAETPGSRR
+239 
-250 QSGPPAAAGAR
+250 
-261 PAAGAQA
+261 
-268 ADPPGPGTP
+268 
-277 APGSPRTASI
+277 
-287 PTQPG
+287 
-292 PQNTSASGT
+292 
-301 AASASARAVRSDRA
+301 
-315 AKAAPAPSA
+315 K
-324 PPRRG
+324 
-329 GGGAST
+329 
-335 GTGTGTLAPPVTS
+335 
-348 DISPLR
+348 
-354 VGHSDVA
+354 VGHSDVQ
-361 KLREAAQDARRWDS
+361 KLREAAEDARRWDS

-386 VPECLRVD
+386 VPECLRVE

-414 AAELTRLA
+414 SAELTRLA

-467 YRGFADEGVDL
+467 YRGFGDEGVDL
-478 AQAAVERN
+478 AQAALERN

-499 LVEAR
+499 LVEAL
-504 AHAKANDAPA
+504 AHARAGDAVA
-514 AGAAL
+514 AGAAV
-519 KAAEG
+519 KAAES
-524 WLERSR
+524 WLERAR
-530 DGDADPSWLGFYSY
+530 PGDSDPTWLGFYSY

-551 AECHLDLKAPRQVRR
+551 AECYRDLKAPRQVRR
-566 FTEQALSRPT
+566 FTEQALSKPT

-604 AAGTRAVEVAGRI
+604 EQGVRAVEVAGRI

-623 EYVRDLLHR
+623 EYVKDLLHR
-632 LEPYGHEPRVAELR
+632 LEPYGDEPRVVELR
-646 ERARPLLVAP
+646 ERARPLLVTP

>member
-100 RDVAE
+100 RDVGE
-105 AVRSATELYRLDLA
+105 AVKSATELYRLDLA

-133 GSFSVSAYATPASR
+133 GSFAVSAYATPASR
-147 WLISP
+147 WLITP
-152 ADPSVERDANAAR
+152 ADSSVERSVDA
-165 TAVLGPQGTTEGAR
+165 TE
-179 TGAGAHGAPGRAAG
+179 
-193 SSDVETTTESST
+193 D
-205 TAPAASSTEPSPT
+205 
-218 PDTADGAAHGT
+218 
-229 PDAGGYSRVP
+229 
-239 AGPAETPGSRR
+239 
-250 QSGPPAAAGAR
+250 
-261 PAAGAQA
+261 
-268 ADPPGPGTP
+268 TP
-277 APGSPRTASI
+277 A
-287 PTQPG
+287 
-292 PQNTSASGT
+292 
-301 AASASARAVRSDRA
+301 
-315 AKAAPAPSA
+315 
-324 PPRRG
+324 
-329 GGGAST
+329 
-335 GTGTGTLAPPVTS
+335 
-348 DISPLR
+348 R

-361 KLREAAQDARRWDS
+361 KLREAAEDARRWDS

-414 AAELTRLA
+414 TAELTRLA

-478 AQAAVERN
+478 AQAALERN

-504 AHAKANDAPA
+504 AHAKATDAVA

-530 DGDADPSWLGFYSY
+530 EGDADPTWLGFYSY

-551 AECHLDLKAPRQVRR
+551 AECYRDLKAPRQVRR

-632 LEPYGHEPRVAELR
+632 LEPYGDEPRVVELR

>member
-1 MSREQRGPN
+1 MSRESRGPN

-69 AIGAKLGRPVPLHEI
+69 AIGSKLGRPVPLHEI

-89 DPAPEVGLAFP
+89 DPTPEVGLAFP
-100 RDVAE
+100 RDVGA
-105 AVRSATELYRLDLA
+105 AVKSATDLYRLDLA
-119 GRRAGSGGIWQSLA
+119 GRRGGGSIWQSLA

-147 WLISP
+147 WLITP
-152 ADPSVERDANAAR
+152 ADSSVARHVEHAEEAALAR
-165 TAVLGPQGTTEGAR
+165 GAL
-179 TGAGAHGAPGRAAG
+179 AAG
-193 SSDVETTTESST
+193 EGNS
-205 TAPAASSTEPSPT
+205 
-218 PDTADGAAHGT
+218 
-229 PDAGGYSRVP
+229 
-239 AGPAETPGSRR
+239 
-250 QSGPPAAAGAR
+250 PAAAE
-261 PAAGAQA
+261 
-268 ADPPGPGTP
+268 
-277 APGSPRTASI
+277 
-287 PTQPG
+287 
-292 PQNTSASGT
+292 
-301 AASASARAVRSDRA
+301 ARAREEE
-315 AKAAPAPSA
+315 
-324 PPRRG
+324 G
-329 GGGAST
+329 GG
-335 GTGTGTLAPPVTS
+335 L
-348 DISPLR
+348 PLR
-354 VGHSDVA
+354 VGHTDVS
-361 KLREAAQDARRWDS
+361 KLREAADEARRWDS

-400 GSYSDEVGRALFGA
+400 GAYTDEVGRSLFGA
-414 AAELTRLA
+414 TSELTRLA

-478 AQAAVERN
+478 AQAALERN

-491 ARTMSFFR
+491 ARAMSFFQ

-504 AHAKANDAPA
+504 AHAKANDAQA
-514 AGAAL
+514 CAGAL
-519 KAAEG
+519 SAAES

-530 DGDADPSWLGFYSY
+530 DGDPDPSWLDFYSY
-544 DRFAADA
+544 DRLAADA
-551 AECHLDLKAPRQVRR
+551 AECYRDLKAPRQVRR
-566 FTEQALSRPT
+566 FTEKALSQPK

-623 EYVRDLLHR
+623 EYVRDLLNR
-632 LEPYGHEPRVAELR
+632 LEPYGDEPRVAELR

>member
-69 AIGAKLGRPVPLHEI
+69 AIGQKLGRPVPLHEI

-100 RDVAE
+100 RDVGA
-105 AVRSATELYRLDLA
+105 AVKSATELYRLDLA

-133 GSFSVSAYATPASR
+133 GSFAVSAYATPASR
-147 WLISP
+147 WLITP
-152 ADPSVERDANAAR
+152 ADSSVARDV
-165 TAVLGPQGTTEGAR
+165 VLDEPHDVGLTDDGTNS
-179 TGAGAHGAPGRAAG
+179 AHSG
-193 SSDVETTTESST
+193 
-205 TAPAASSTEPSPT
+205 
-218 PDTADGAAHGT
+218 
-229 PDAGGYSRVP
+229 
-239 AGPAETPGSRR
+239 
-250 QSGPPAAAGAR
+250 QS
-261 PAAGAQA
+261 
-268 ADPPGPGTP
+268 
-277 APGSPRTASI
+277 I
-287 PTQPG
+287 
-292 PQNTSASGT
+292 
-301 AASASARAVRSDRA
+301 
-315 AKAAPAPSA
+315 K
-324 PPRRG
+324 
-329 GGGAST
+329 
-335 GTGTGTLAPPVTS
+335 
-348 DISPLR
+348 
-354 VGHSDVA
+354 VGHSDVL
-361 KLREAAQDARRWDS
+361 KLREAAEDARRWDS

-386 VPECLRVD
+386 VPECLRVE

-400 GSYSDEVGRALFGA
+400 GSYSDEVGRSLFGA
-414 AAELTRLA
+414 SAELTRLA

-467 YRGFADEGVDL
+467 YRGFGDEGVDL
-478 AQAAVERN
+478 AQAALERN

-504 AHAKANDAPA
+504 AHARANDAQA

-519 KAAEG
+519 RAAEG
-524 WLERSR
+524 WLERAR
-530 DGDADPSWLGFYSY
+530 DGDNDPSWLGFYGY

-551 AECHLDLKAPRQVRR
+551 AECYRDLKAPRQVRR

-604 AAGTRAVEVAGRI
+604 EQGTRALEVAGRI

-623 EYVRDLLHR
+623 EYVKDLLHR
-632 LEPYGHEPRVAELR
+632 LEPYGDEPRVVELR
-646 ERARPLLVAP
+646 ERARPLLMAP

>member
-1 MSREQRGPN
+1 MSRELREPN
-10 EKLGTVLALAGISNA
+10 EKLGAVLALAGISNA

-100 RDVAE
+100 RDVGA
-105 AVRSATELYRLDLA
+105 AVRSATDLYRLDLA
-119 GRRAGSGGIWQSLA
+119 GRRGGGGIWQSLA
-133 GSFSVSAYATPASR
+133 GSFSVAAYATPASR

-152 ADPSVERDANAAR
+152 ADSSVAREPAGSRAPHLTAGAPATGGATTASATTDHAAPGTAAPDDAALDSATPGDPTAGTSAALDPAALDPAAR
-165 TAVLGPQGTTEGAR
+165 HSMVQSPVSAT
-179 TGAGAHGAPGRAAG
+179 
-193 SSDVETTTESST
+193 
-205 TAPAASSTEPSPT
+205 PS
-218 PDTADGAAHGT
+218 AHGT
-229 PDAGGYSRVP
+229 PAREATAAPGPRSSPDGRTTGPMTGLAGP
-239 AGPAETPGSRR
+239 MAGPA
-250 QSGPPAAAGAR
+250 SGPMTGPATGPPSTVV
-261 PAAGAQA
+261 PA
-268 ADPPGPGTP
+268 
-277 APGSPRTASI
+277 
-287 PTQPG
+287 QPG
-292 PQNTSASGT
+292 PET
-301 AASASARAVRSDRA
+301 
-315 AKAAPAPSA
+315 
-324 PPRRG
+324 PRDHG
-329 GGGAST
+329 Q
-335 GTGTGTLAPPVTS
+335 
-348 DISPLR
+348 R
-354 VGHSDVA
+354 VGHSDVS
-361 KLREAAQDARRWDS
+361 KLREAAEDARRWDS

-400 GSYSDEVGRALFGA
+400 GSYTDEVGRALFGA
-414 AAELTRLA
+414 TAELTRLA

-467 YRGFADEGVDL
+467 YRDFPDEGVDL

-504 AHAKANDAPA
+504 AHAKAGDSTA

-519 KAAEG
+519 RAAEG

-530 DGDADPSWLGFYSY
+530 EGDPDPTWLGFYSY

-551 AECHLDLKAPRQVRR
+551 AECYRDLKLPRQVRR

-576 EEFVRSHGLRL
+576 EEYVRSHGLRL

-632 LEPYGHEPRVAELR
+632 LEPYGDEPRVAELR

>member
-100 RDVAE
+100 RDVGE
-105 AVRSATELYRLDLA
+105 AVKSATELYRLDLA
-119 GRRAGSGGIWQSLA
+119 GRRAGGGGIWQSLA
-133 GSFSVSAYATPASR
+133 GSFAVSAYATPASR
-147 WLISP
+147 WLITP
-152 ADPSVERDANAAR
+152 ADPSVERLLD
-165 TAVLGPQGTTEGAR
+165 TSGGSMAVSPADD
-179 TGAGAHGAPGRAAG
+179 AG
-193 SSDVETTTESST
+193 S
-205 TAPAASSTEPSPT
+205 A
-218 PDTADGAAHGT
+218 DTADASDTG
-229 PDAGGYSRVP
+229 D
-239 AGPAETPGSRR
+239 
-250 QSGPPAAAGAR
+250 
-261 PAAGAQA
+261 
-268 ADPPGPGTP
+268 TP
-277 APGSPRTASI
+277 A
-287 PTQPG
+287 
-292 PQNTSASGT
+292 
-301 AASASARAVRSDRA
+301 
-315 AKAAPAPSA
+315 
-324 PPRRG
+324 
-329 GGGAST
+329 
-335 GTGTGTLAPPVTS
+335 
-348 DISPLR
+348 R

-361 KLREAAQDARRWDS
+361 KLREAAEDARRWDS

-414 AAELTRLA
+414 TAELTRLA

-478 AQAAVERN
+478 AQAALERN

-504 AHAKANDAPA
+504 AHAKANDAVA

-519 KAAEG
+519 RAAEG

-530 DGDADPSWLGFYSY
+530 EGDADPSWLGFYSY

-551 AECHLDLKAPRQVRR
+551 AECYRDLKAPRQVRR

-576 EEFVRSHGLRL
+576 EEYVRSHGLRL

-632 LEPYGHEPRVAELR
+632 LEPYGDEPRVMELR
-646 ERARPLLVAP
+646 ERARPLLMTP

>member
-100 RDVAE
+100 RDIGE
-105 AVRSATELYRLDLA
+105 AVKSATELYRLDLA

-133 GSFSVSAYATPASR
+133 GSFAVSAYATPASR
-147 WLISP
+147 WLITP
-152 ADPSVERDANAAR
+152 ADPSVERLLDTTGGSPAA
-165 TAVLGPQGTTEGAR
+165 P
-179 TGAGAHGAPGRAAG
+179 
-193 SSDVETTTESST
+193 D
-205 TAPAASSTEPSPT
+205 TAPSGSPSDP
-218 PDTADGAAHGT
+218 PDTADI
-229 PDAGGYSRVP
+229 
-239 AGPAETPGSRR
+239 
-250 QSGPPAAAGAR
+250 
-261 PAAGAQA
+261 
-268 ADPPGPGTP
+268 ADTGDTP
-277 APGSPRTASI
+277 A
-287 PTQPG
+287 
-292 PQNTSASGT
+292 
-301 AASASARAVRSDRA
+301 
-315 AKAAPAPSA
+315 
-324 PPRRG
+324 
-329 GGGAST
+329 
-335 GTGTGTLAPPVTS
+335 
-348 DISPLR
+348 R

-361 KLREAAQDARRWDS
+361 KLREAAEDARRWDS

-414 AAELTRLA
+414 TAELTRLA

-478 AQAAVERN
+478 AQAALERN

-504 AHAKANDAPA
+504 AHAKANDAQA

-530 DGDADPSWLGFYSY
+530 AGDGDPSWLGFYSY

-551 AECHLDLKAPRQVRR
+551 AECYRDLKAPRQVRR

-576 EEFVRSHGLRL
+576 EEYVRSHGLRL

-632 LEPYGHEPRVAELR
+632 LEPYGDEPRVMELR
-646 ERARPLLVAP
+646 ERARPLLMTP

>member
-69 AIGAKLGRPVPLHEI
+69 AIGQKLGRPVPLHEI

-100 RDVAE
+100 RDVGQ

-119 GRRAGSGGIWQSLA
+119 GRRAGTGGIWQSLA
-133 GSFSVSAYATPASR
+133 GSFAVSAYATPASR
-147 WLISP
+147 WLITP
-152 ADPSVERDANAAR
+152 ADSSVAREVHPS
-165 TAVLGPQGTTEGAR
+165 EGS
-179 TGAGAHGAPGRAAG
+179 GAPL
-193 SSDVETTTESST
+193 
-205 TAPAASSTEPSPT
+205 
-218 PDTADGAAHGT
+218 
-229 PDAGGYSRVP
+229 
-239 AGPAETPGSRR
+239 
-250 QSGPPAAAGAR
+250 
-261 PAAGAQA
+261 
-268 ADPPGPGTP
+268 
-277 APGSPRTASI
+277 
-287 PTQPG
+287 
-292 PQNTSASGT
+292 
-301 AASASARAVRSDRA
+301 
-315 AKAAPAPSA
+315 K
-324 PPRRG
+324 
-329 GGGAST
+329 
-335 GTGTGTLAPPVTS
+335 
-348 DISPLR
+348 
-354 VGHSDVA
+354 VGHSDVQ
-361 KLREAAQDARRWDS
+361 KLREAAEDARRWDS

-386 VPECLRVD
+386 VPECLRVE

-400 GSYSDEVGRALFGA
+400 GAYSDEVGRALFGA
-414 AAELTRLA
+414 SAELTRLA

-467 YRGFADEGVDL
+467 YRGFGDEGVDL
-478 AQAAVERN
+478 AQAALERN

-504 AHAKANDAPA
+504 AHARAGDAAA

-530 DGDADPSWLGFYSY
+530 EGDNDPSWLGFYSY

-551 AECHLDLKAPRQVRR
+551 AECYRDLKAPRQVRR
-566 FTEQALSRPT
+566 FTEQALSKPT

-604 AAGTRAVEVAGRI
+604 EQGVRAVEVAGRI

-623 EYVRDLLHR
+623 EYVKDLLHR
-632 LEPYGHEPRVAELR
+632 LEPYGDEPRVVELR
-646 ERARPLLVAP
+646 ERARPLLMAP

>member
-1 MSREQRGPN
+1 MSRELREPN
-10 EKLGTVLALAGISNA
+10 EKLGAVLALAGISNA

-100 RDVAE
+100 RDIGA
-105 AVRSATELYRLDLA
+105 AVRSATDLYRLDLA
-119 GRRAGSGGIWQSLA
+119 GRRGGGGIWQSLA

-152 ADPSVERDANAAR
+152 ADSSVAR
-165 TAVLGPQGTTEGAR
+165 EPGP
-179 TGAGAHGAPGRAAG
+179 AGDPR
-193 SSDVETTTESST
+193 
-205 TAPAASSTEPSPT
+205 PA
-218 PDTADGAAHGT
+218 T
-229 PDAGGYSRVP
+229 PDA
-239 AGPAETPGSRR
+239 
-250 QSGPPAAAGAR
+250 
-261 PAAGAQA
+261 
-268 ADPPGPGTP
+268 
-277 APGSPRTASI
+277 APTA
-287 PTQPG
+287 
-292 PQNTSASGT
+292 
-301 AASASARAVRSDRA
+301 AASAAQGPVPPSAPAPA
-315 AKAAPAPSA
+315 PAAAPAPVTAAPLRRTPETPAQGVVPARSGPETA
-324 PPRRG
+324 PPAVAAAATAAAVRPVPD
-329 GGGAST
+329 AS
-335 GTGTGTLAPPVTS
+335 PQ
-348 DISPLR
+348 R

-361 KLREAAQDARRWDS
+361 KLREAAEDARRWDS

-400 GSYSDEVGRALFGA
+400 GSYTDEVGRALFGA
-414 AAELTRLA
+414 TAELTRLA

-467 YRGFADEGVDL
+467 YRDFPDEGVDL

-504 AHAKANDAPA
+504 AHAKAGDSAA

-519 KAAEG
+519 RASEG

-530 DGDADPSWLGFYSY
+530 EGDSDPTWLGFYSY

-551 AECHLDLKAPRQVRR
+551 AECYRDLKLPRQVRR

-576 EEFVRSHGLRL
+576 EEYVRSHGLRL

-632 LEPYGHEPRVAELR
+632 LEPYGDEPRVAELR

>member
-69 AIGAKLGRPVPLHEI
+69 AIGQKLGRPVPLHEI

-100 RDVAE
+100 RDVGE

-119 GRRAGSGGIWQSLA
+119 GRRGGGGIWQSLA

-147 WLISP
+147 WLITP
-152 ADPSVERDANAAR
+152 ADPSVERR
-165 TAVLGPQGTTEGAR
+165 
-179 TGAGAHGAPGRAAG
+179 AP
-193 SSDVETTTESST
+193 
-205 TAPAASSTEPSPT
+205 
-218 PDTADGAAHGT
+218 
-229 PDAGGYSRVP
+229 
-239 AGPAETPGSRR
+239 
-250 QSGPPAAAGAR
+250 R
-261 PAAGAQA
+261 PAAG
-268 ADPPGPGTP
+268 P
-277 APGSPRTASI
+277 APGA
-287 PTQPG
+287 
-292 PQNTSASGT
+292 
-301 AASASARAVRSDRA
+301 
-315 AKAAPAPSA
+315 AAPGA
-324 PPRRG
+324 
-329 GGGAST
+329 GGADSAVG
-335 GTGTGTLAPPVTS
+335 GTGGVGGLGALAAGENAEHV
-348 DISPLR
+348 R

-361 KLREAAQDARRWDS
+361 KLREAAEDARRWDS

-414 AAELTRLA
+414 TAELTRLA

-478 AQAAVERN
+478 AQAALERN

-504 AHAKANDAPA
+504 AHAKASDGA
-514 AGAAL
+514 AAAAAL

-544 DRFAADA
+544 DRFCADA
-551 AECHLDLKAPRQVRR
+551 AECYRDLKAPRQVRR

-576 EEFVRSHGLRL
+576 EEYVRSHGLRL

-632 LEPYGHEPRVAELR
+632 LEPYGDEPRVMELR

>member
-1 MSREQRGPN
+1 MSRELRGPN

-57 VPQGAAPHLIAA
+57 IPQGAAPHLIAA
-69 AIGAKLGRPVPLHEI
+69 AIGQKLGRPVPLHEI

-100 RDVAE
+100 RDVGE
-105 AVRSATELYRLDLA
+105 AVKSATELYRLDLA
-119 GRRAGSGGIWQSLA
+119 GRRAGAGGIWQSLA
-133 GSFSVSAYATPASR
+133 GSFAVSAYAVPASR
-147 WLISP
+147 WLITP
-152 ADPSVERDANAAR
+152 ADPSVERRVPRAEGGEAGAAGSPGGGPPAAGSPAGA
-165 TAVLGPQGTTEGAR
+165 TAAGGGAGSGAGAGAR
-179 TGAGAHGAPGRAAG
+179 TGEPGAGAGGGPVGA
-193 SSDVETTTESST
+193 V
-205 TAPAASSTEPSPT
+205 
-218 PDTADGAAHGT
+218 
-229 PDAGGYSRVP
+229 
-239 AGPAETPGSRR
+239 
-250 QSGPPAAAGAR
+250 R
-261 PAAGAQA
+261 PAVVPVLSVEEPPLEGAHA
-268 ADPPGPGTP
+268 
-277 APGSPRTASI
+277 
-287 PTQPG
+287 
-292 PQNTSASGT
+292 
-301 AASASARAVRSDRA
+301 
-315 AKAAPAPSA
+315 
-324 PPRRG
+324 
-329 GGGAST
+329 
-335 GTGTGTLAPPVTS
+335 
-348 DISPLR
+348 R

-361 KLREAAQDARRWDS
+361 KLREAAEDARRWDS

-414 AAELTRLA
+414 TAELTRLA

-504 AHAKANDAPA
+504 AHAKAGDAAA

-551 AECHLDLKAPRQVRR
+551 AECYRDLKAPRQVRR

-576 EEFVRSHGLRL
+576 EEYVRSHGLRL

-632 LEPYGHEPRVAELR
+632 LEPYGDEPRVAELR
-646 ERARPLLVAP
+646 ERARPLLTAP